1 MADSATNIPQVSQA
15 QAGHD
20 VVVNALVDALGP
32 ASIFGRNFEATA
44 ALTWGYLGGKAPIE
58 GTPVAV
64 DNGTVALTAS
74 TTNYVYADIAGS
86 PAAWVVVVTTS
97 APGGWPGPLSGDK
110 VALYTIVTGPSTAT
124 SFTDHRHPTMFVASV
139 LGGGATS
146 PGGSDTQVQFNDSG
160 SFGGDAGLT
169 FNKTTNDLTVSGDVA
184 VGTDLSVGGDAIITD
199 SLSADE
205 ITATNGVS
213 VGSGAINA
221 QTGTSYT
228 LLAADNG
235 KIITLSNASAITLT
249 VPASLGAGFSCMLIQ
264 LGAGTVTV
272 TPSSTTV
279 NSAGGLLDLNGQHA
293 AASLVAYAANVFN
306 LAGNLA

>member
-139 LGGGATS
+139 LGGRRRGRHG
-146 PGGSDTQVQFNDSG
+146 P
-160 SFGGDAGLT
+160 
-169 FNKTTNDLTVSGDVA
+169 
-184 VGTDLSVGGDAIITD
+184 VGWR
-199 SLSADE
+199 
-205 ITATNGVS
+205 
-213 VGSGAINA
+213 
-221 QTGTSYT
+221 
-228 LLAADNG
+228 
-235 KIITLSNASAITLT
+235 
-249 VPASLGAGFSCMLIQ
+249 
-264 LGAGTVTV
+264 
-272 TPSSTTV
+272 
-279 NSAGGLLDLNGQHA
+279 
-293 AASLVAYAANVFN
+293 
-306 LAGNLA
+306 

>member
-205 ITATNGVS
+205 ITATNGV
-213 VGSGAINA
+213 
-221 QTGTSYT
+221 
-228 LLAADNG
+228 NG